1 MHNFFHSLSSLVI
14 GTAAT
19 IFSLS
24 TPSFAQ
30 TTLFFQSQGN
40 FVDFSNNQIGGQVTA
55 NSFITL
61 NQFNSIDDIFV
72 EGNILDWS
80 IETTPD
86 DLGQGGFVY
95 TPQSSR
101 GFSFSR
107 GGEFNILNVGF
118 EAFQPFPNSLNLFPE
133 FNILNPNSSFF
144 NGNNIREFF
153 RTSDFNN
160 DGIPDGAFT
169 RQGQAQVVNNP
180 PTPGTT
186 PNNPILPTPNPGIP
200 GFTFPNIPVIPGQTL
215 FFDPEVAIGYDYTV
229 TGGPLF
235 ASVLIPT
242 ALPNGDNNFTLEL
255 GSFGNFPLIAG
266 TPFNLLGVNPSGFNA
281 FRISGIDT
289 NEQLDPTNPTAFVTG
304 LSFTET
310 GTVNVTQTPIIQNIA
325 STPETTS
332 VFTFFALGLV
342 GAASTLKRKLELFKA
357 FEKKLVKVS

>member
-1 MHNFFHSLSSLVI
+1 MPKLLHSLSSLVI

-19 IFSLS
+19 IFGFS

-40 FVDFSNNQIGGQVTA
+40 FVGSFNNQIGGQITT

-72 EGNILDWS
+72 EENILDWS

-95 TPQSSR
+95 TPQTSR
-101 GFSFSR
+101 RFSFWT

-118 EAFQPFPNSLNLFPE
+118 EAFQPFPNSSNLFPE
-133 FNILNPNSSFF
+133 FDILNPNSSFF

-169 RQGQAQVVNNP
+169 RQGRVQIVNNP

-186 PNNPILPTPNPGIP
+186 PNNPILPTPNPGFP
-200 GFTFPNIPVIPGQTL
+200 GFTFPNIPVVPRQTF

-242 ALPNGDNNFTLEL
+242 ALPNGDSNFTLEL
-255 GSFGNFPLIAG
+255 GSFGNFPLVAG

-304 LSFTET
+304 LSFTDA
-310 GTVNVTQTPIIQNIA
+310 GTVNLTQTPIVQNIA
-325 STPETTS
+325 TTPETTS
-332 VFTFFALGLV
+332 VLSFFALGLV
-342 GAASTLKRKLELFKA
+342 GAASILKRKLELSKYS
-357 FEKKLVKVS
+357 EKELVKVG